1 MLSLTK
7 WRSTVIVFTPS
18 TKLRFEVGFYI
29 RKSFSFGPL
38 RLNLSRSGLGAS
50 FGVTGA
56 RIGIKPSGSTYIQ
69 AGRGGLYYRQT
80 LTPSSV
86 RPSNQTPTTP
96 SPVIGPELQEI
107 TSADAAD
114 LVDSSAGELLQ
125 ELNRIKSRFELFP
138 ITSIVGILVL
148 GRMML
153 LGVEWWL
160 CLVGLLS
167 IIVLAVCARHYDVT
181 NGSVILNYS
190 LGKEASDSFGAL
202 EAALKRL
209 GDCRGLWHVD
219 ASSATWDWKRNAGA
233 SSLNRRSK
241 VEPLLTCPPKVSC
254 NIAVPRLKSKQKSFY
269 FFPDRLLLYDS
280 SGVGT
285 VSYGDLQTAAGIRR
299 FIEDDFVPA
308 DSVQVGTTWRFV
320 NKSGGPD
327 RRFNNN
333 RQLPIMQ
340 YGELSLR
347 SSSGL
352 NELFQC
358 SVPAVGDQVA
368 SAMTLYGKKS
378 ASDAVSTGITFAT
391 PPRDSRLIGAFLWV
405 AVVFM
410 ALVMFIPV
418 TGTSSAPT
426 TEETLAMKQ
435 QIRENQA
442 RQGFAQSLTQRLQI
456 KHPTLKVDAVNDELY
471 FRFVNEGPN
480 SARHEG
486 LEPFVKPTFFKRFID
501 PSSES
506 ELCGLGFRVVSGTR
520 DGRLAF
526 RYTLNCSK

>member
-1 MLSLTK
+1 M
-7 WRSTVIVFTPS
+7 
-18 TKLRFEVGFYI
+18 GFYI
-29 RKSFSFGPL
+29 RKGFNFGPL

-80 LTPSSV
+80 LTPSSIRQ
-86 RPSNQTPTTP
+86 RPLIPASP
-96 SPVIGPELQEI
+96 SSMVGPELQEI
-107 TSADAAD
+107 SSANAAN
-114 LVDSSAGELLQ
+114 LVDSSVGELLQ
-125 ELNRIKSRFELFP
+125 ELNRVKSRFDLFP
-138 ITSIVGILVL
+138 IIAVVGSLVL

-153 LGVEWWL
+153 LGIEWWL
-160 CLVGLLS
+160 CVVGLLS

-181 NGSVILNYS
+181 NGSVILNYA
-190 LGKEASDSFGAL
+190 LGEEASKNFTAF
-202 EAALKRL
+202 ETALKRL
-209 GDCRGLWHVD
+209 ADCRGLWHVD
-219 ASSATWDWKRNAGA
+219 ASADTNDWKRHAGA
-233 SSLNRRSK
+233 NSLNRRSK
-241 VEPLLTCPPKVSC
+241 VEPLPACPPKVSC
-254 NIAVPRLKSKQKSFY
+254 NISVPMLKAKKKSFY

-285 VSYGDLQTAAGIRR
+285 VSYGDLQTATAMTR
-299 FIEDDFVPA
+299 FVEEDFVPG

-320 NKSGGPD
+320 NKNGGLD

-333 RQLPIMQ
+333 RQYPIML

-347 SSSGL
+347 SPSGL

-368 SAMTLYGKKS
+368 SAIMLYGKNA
-378 ASDAVSTGITFAT
+378 ASDEVSTGITFAT
-391 PPRDSRLIGAFLWV
+391 PPRDSRVIGVFLWI

-426 TEETLAMKQ
+426 TEEMTPAMKQ

-442 RQGFAQSLTQRLQI
+442 RQGFAQSLTQRLEI

-471 FRFVNEGPN
+471 FRFVNEGAN
-480 SARHEG
+480 AARHEG
-486 LEPFVKPTFFKRFID
+486 LEPFVKPMFFKRFLE
-501 PSSES
+501 PNSEN
-506 ELCGLGFRVVSGTR
+506 ELCGLGFRAMSGTR
-520 DGRLAF
+520 DNKLAF
-526 RYTLNCSK
+526 RYALKCPDPSTNTDSSH